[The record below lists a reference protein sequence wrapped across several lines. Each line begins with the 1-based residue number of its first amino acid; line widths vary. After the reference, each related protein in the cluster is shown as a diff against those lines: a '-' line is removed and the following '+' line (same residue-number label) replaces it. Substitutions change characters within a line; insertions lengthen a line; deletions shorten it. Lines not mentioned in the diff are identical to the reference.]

1 MTSALALV
9 RDAATIAAAL
19 VCVTAAGYYALTI
32 YSALAFLRSRARR
45 PHGAWMPV
53 SILKPIC
60 GLDQEAYENF
70 ASFCRLAYPRFQILF
85 GSDDES
91 DPGLS
96 VARRIA
102 RDFPDVDVRIVVRH
116 GPPTPNPKVG
126 VLAAMASEARYSL
139 LLVSDSDIR
148 VGPQHLKD
156 MVAPMSDPR
165 VGVVTCLYRS
175 RARGLAGRLDAVG
188 LATDFQA
195 SVLAARKLE
204 GISFGMG
211 SGTLIRRTV
220 LAQVGG
226 FAAMA
231 DYLSDDYLLG
241 NLPVRA
247 GYRAE
252 LASGVVDHEFGVS
265 TLRRVFDHQIRWNRG
280 IRAMRP
286 FGYAGLLLTQGTAAS
301 LALALLAPVSLP
313 EARALAGVTLALRLT
328 AAWLVGSQ
336 CLRDDVVRKAFWL
349 VPVRDLMGFVLWL
362 TAFFGN
368 SVTWRGRRF
377 HLASGGRLV
386 SEPELEP
393 SVAGRVRSGV
403 AS

>member
-1 MTSALALV
+1 
-9 RDAATIAAAL
+9 
-19 VCVTAAGYYALTI
+19 
-32 YSALAFLRSRARR
+32 
-45 PHGAWMPV
+45 
-53 SILKPIC
+53 
-60 GLDQEAYENF
+60 
-70 ASFCRLAYPRFQILF
+70 
-85 GSDDES
+85 
-91 DPGLS
+91 
-96 VARRIA
+96 
-102 RDFPDVDVRIVVRH
+102 
-116 GPPTPNPKVG
+116 
-126 VLAAMASEARYSL
+126 MASEARYSL